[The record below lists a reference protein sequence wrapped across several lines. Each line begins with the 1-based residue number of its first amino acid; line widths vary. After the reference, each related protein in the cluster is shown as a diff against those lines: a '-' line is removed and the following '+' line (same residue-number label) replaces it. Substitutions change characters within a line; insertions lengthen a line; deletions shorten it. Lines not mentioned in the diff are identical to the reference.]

1 MDDLTRRDL
10 IKLGAAATVAASLS
24 VGEQL
29 AAQTAP
35 ATRTFFTPQELAMVD
50 ELSDMIIP
58 TDDHSPGAKAAKVA
72 AYIDSQ
78 LADAFEDKDRTTWRE
93 GLKLVDQLSR
103 DTTGKTFMQASPD
116 ERVAVLTRMAQ
127 NETAPK
133 EPQDVFFIE
142 LKARVV
148 NAYYTTDIGIHQDI
162 EYKGNTYLAEFVG
175 FDVSS

>member
-103 DTTGKTFMQASPD
+103 DATGKTFMQASPD
-116 ERVAVLTRMAQ
+116 ERLAVLTRMAQ
-127 NETAPK
+127 NERVPK